1 MYWERRRRIM
11 DPFQMYVLPSLSFF
25 FYQFWDASFGF
36 KVFTIL
42 PAAVFYTRMRDRCGD
57 PDIK

>member
-1 MYWERRRRIM
+1 M